1 MGTTIAPPVPQAPA
15 ASTPAPGTPAAAPP
29 AGTPAASAPA
39 APRPAAPAPEGV
51 STNEIIGAMLKAAK
65 NTSDLI
71 FSPGKAPQVEVNGQL
86 LQVQIPRVGTLS
98 AQATA
103 RITAIVRLN
112 DDGRRLPVTGDD
124 IRISSPGG
132 EGYVGPVLLLCVA
145 ARLRPAGDPAL
156 HEPLDYACPQ
166 RRRTPGRRRAGCRA
180 PRLRRAVLSPGRQA
194 RLAAQL
200 EYSAAY

>member
-98 AQATA
+98 AQSTA
-103 RITAIVRLN
+103 RIAADLIGKNAEAVRKLREQGSCDLSYSLPGISRFRVNVFMQRGSYAIVMRVIPNAVPGFNALK
-112 DDGRRLPVTGDD
+112 LPEQLMEICDLRNG
-124 IRISSPGG
+124 I
-132 EGYVGPVLLLCVA
+132 VL
-145 ARLRPAGDPAL
+145 
-156 HEPLDYACPQ
+156 
-166 RRRTPGRRRAGCRA
+166 
-180 PRLRRAVLSPGRQA
+180 VLS
-194 RLAAQL
+194 LIHI
-200 EYSAAY
+200 